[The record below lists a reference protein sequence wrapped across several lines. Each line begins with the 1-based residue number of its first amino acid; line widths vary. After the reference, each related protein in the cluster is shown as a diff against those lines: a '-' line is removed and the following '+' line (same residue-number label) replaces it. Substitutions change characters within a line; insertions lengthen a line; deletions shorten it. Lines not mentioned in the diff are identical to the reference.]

1 MTALERK
8 IAQDVNHHWSYIEH
22 VFDFRPKGDKLNP
35 KEATELLWSEFQA
48 KTRNLTNPVV
58 LTAELEILDPMPYEA
73 TVYRKEKGQWQRLNV
88 QGMTPLTV
96 HIVGE
101 VEYNYEGPDGKKD
114 KGTVIIFHRFIGKTF
129 PQYASSR

>member
-1 MTALERK
+1 MTALEQK
-8 IAQDVNHHWSYIEH
+8 IERQVKQHWSYIH
-22 VFDFRPKGDKLNP
+22 KFFVYSDGTPMTQKQAIAR
-35 KEATELLWSEFQA
+35 LWAEFHA

-58 LTAELEILDPMPYEA
+58 LSAELEILDPMPYEA
-73 TVYRKEKGQWQRLNV
+73 TVYRKDKGQWQRLNV